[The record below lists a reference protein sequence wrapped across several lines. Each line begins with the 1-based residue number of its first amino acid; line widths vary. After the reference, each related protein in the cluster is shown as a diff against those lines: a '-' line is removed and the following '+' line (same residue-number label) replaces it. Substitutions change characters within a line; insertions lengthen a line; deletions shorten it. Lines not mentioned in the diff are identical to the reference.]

1 MGIPEEEL
9 KDIVAQAKAEIAEER
24 RCAAVKAM
32 KIKLTSRKWWH
43 KVFPFKFSITRI
55 THD

>member
-1 MGIPEEEL
+1 
-9 KDIVAQAKAEIAEER
+9 
-24 RCAAVKAM
+24 M